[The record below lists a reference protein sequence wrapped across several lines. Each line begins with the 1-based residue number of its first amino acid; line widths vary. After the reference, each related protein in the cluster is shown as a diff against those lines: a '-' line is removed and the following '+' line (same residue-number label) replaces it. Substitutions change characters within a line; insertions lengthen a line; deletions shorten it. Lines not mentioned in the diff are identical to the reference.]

1 MGFDGAVG
9 ENLKSFLAKKGQEYG
24 AFDPMR
30 ARQIYAKLKP
40 FLPLS
45 CFKIHVLG
53 TNGKGSTGRFI
64 ALGLLQNHKKV
75 LHFTSPH
82 LFDFTERFYKNGKNV
97 EWEELE
103 AAHRFLAQFEF
114 VQECSYFEYAT
125 FLALQLAC
133 DVDYLV
139 LEAGLGGEFDSTSC
153 LPCEVSVFS
162 QIGLDHQEFLGG
174 SVGEIARTKLRAMGE
189 VAFLAPQR
197 YAEVVEIAR
206 EIAHSRGARLF
217 VLGEESLSGGEMERD
232 GGGQAEK
239 GLAGKNQVERNQAE
253 KSQNHG
259 DKNHAG
265 QSDEGW
271 SHQSPIAGKYE
282 EILRSCKVE
291 FLKENLCTA
300 LHVLEFLGMELPH
313 ACYELDLRG
322 RFEAIAPN
330 ITIDVGHNIDAAHAI
345 ARQLLGRKITLI
357 YNAYGDKNI
366 AEILEILKP
375 HIREILYLPVENPR
389 IIAKEK
395 LRQIVENL
403 GIAFRDFDG
412 IEARREY
419 LVFGSFSLV
428 ERFLEICDAK

>member
-1 MGFDGAVG
+1 MY
-9 ENLKSFLAKKGQEYG
+9 K
-24 AFDPMR
+24 
-30 ARQIYAKLKP
+30 RQ
-40 FLPLS
+40 
-45 CFKIHVLG
+45 
-53 TNGKGSTGRFI
+53 
-64 ALGLLQNHKKV
+64 
-75 LHFTSPH
+75 
-82 LFDFTERFYKNGKNV
+82 
-97 EWEELE
+97 
-103 AAHRFLAQFEF
+103 QFEF

-125 FLALQLAC
+125 FLALKLAC

-162 QIGLDHQEFLGG
+162 KIGLDHQEFLGG
-174 SVGEIARTKLRAMGE
+174 SVSEIARTKLCAMGE

-217 VLGEESLSGGEMERD
+217 VLGGESLGGEMERD
-232 GGGQAEK
+232 GEGQIEK
-239 GLAGKNQVERNQAE
+239 ARAGKGQAE

-259 DKNHAG
+259 GKNRAG
-265 QSDEGW
+265 QNDEN
-271 SHQSPIAGKYE
+271 QSLEGHKTPAAEKYK

-357 YNAYGDKNI
+357 YNAYRDKNI

-412 IEARREY
+412 IEAGREY

>member
-30 ARQIYAKLKP
+30 AREIYAKLKP

-53 TNGKGSTGRFI
+53 TNGKGSMGRFI

-114 VQECSYFEYAT
+114 MQECSYFEYAT
-125 FLALQLAC
+125 FLALKLAC

-162 QIGLDHQEFLGG
+162 KIGLDHQEFLGG
-174 SVGEIARTKLRAMGE
+174 SVSEIARTKLRAMGE

-206 EIAHSRGARLF
+206 EIAHSRGTRLF
-217 VLGEESLSGGEMERD
+217 VLGGESLGGEMEGD
-232 GGGQAEK
+232 GEGQIEK
-239 GLAGKNQVERNQAE
+239 ARAGKGQAE

-259 DKNHAG
+259 GKNRAG
-265 QSDEGW
+265 QNDENQGLEGYK
-271 SHQSPIAGKYE
+271 ILAAEKYK

-300 LHVLEFLGMELPH
+300 LHVLEFLGMELPS

-345 ARQLLGRKITLI
+345 ARQLLGRKIMLI
-357 YNAYGDKNI
+357 YNAYRDKNI

-403 GIAFRDFDG
+403 GIIFRDFDG
-412 IEARREY
+412 IEEEREY

>member
-1 MGFDGAVG
+1 MGFDGAME

-30 ARQIYAKLKP
+30 AREIYAKLKP

-64 ALGLLQNHKKV
+64 TLGLLQNHKKV

-114 VQECSYFEYAT
+114 MQECSYFEYAT
-125 FLALQLAC
+125 FLALKLAC

-162 QIGLDHQEFLGG
+162 KIGLDHQEFLGG
-174 SVGEIARTKLRAMGE
+174 SVSEIARTKLRAMGE

-206 EIAHSRGARLF
+206 EIAHSRGTRLF
-217 VLGEESLSGGEMERD
+217 VLGGESLSGGEMERD
-232 GGGQAEK
+232 GEGQAEK
-239 GLAGKNQVERNQAE
+239 NHGSENNARQNDENQSLEGYKNPIAE
-253 KSQNHG
+253 KC
-259 DKNHAG
+259 K
-265 QSDEGW
+265 
-271 SHQSPIAGKYE
+271 

-300 LHVLEFLGMELPH
+300 LHVLEFLDMELPS

-403 GIAFRDFDG
+403 GIVFRDFDG
-412 IEARREY
+412 IEAGREY

>member
-1 MGFDGAVG
+1 MGFDGVVG

-30 ARQIYAKLKP
+30 AREIYAKLKP

-64 ALGLLQNHKKV
+64 TLGLLQNHKKV

-97 EWEELE
+97 GWEELE

-162 QIGLDHQEFLGG
+162 KIGLDHQEFLGG
-174 SVGEIARTKLRAMGE
+174 SVSEIARTKLRAMGE

-206 EIAHSRGARLF
+206 EIAHSRGTRLF
-217 VLGEESLSGGEMERD
+217 VLGGESLGGEMERD

-239 GLAGKNQVERNQAE
+239 
-253 KSQNHG
+253 NHG

-265 QSDEGW
+265 QNDEN
-271 SHQSPIAGKYE
+271 QSLEGYKSLAAEKYK

-300 LHVLEFLGMELPH
+300 LHVLEFLGMELPS

-403 GIAFRDFDG
+403 GIIFRDFDG
-412 IEARREY
+412 IEAGREY